1 LPARTRAA
9 EIAIICRLLPRLLHI
24 SATHGTPLEPHLQ
37 PAQRAVSL
45 SRRAAAF
52 VLGDALEELG
62 IYLLSKISGV
72 KFLRRNILDAA
83 RAHELDLAFWNDQ
96 RISLLHFL
104 DAVLIS
110 ECKASA
116 GAVGSDE
123 VGWFVRKLQAR
134 GASHGILIALNG
146 ITWVGEQ
153 SAHSEVLAALLRDR
167 IKILLLTRAEILE
180 LTTTTELANLLKE
193 KEMQL
198 TLDRVVHFARE

>member
-1 LPARTRAA
+1 MARY
-9 EIAIICRLLPRLLHI
+9 
-24 SATHGTPLEPHLQ
+24 
-37 PAQRAVSL
+37 
-45 SRRAAAF
+45 SRRRIRAF
-52 VLGDALEELG
+52 LASVDNAPTNDAKGDALEELG
-62 IYLLSKISGV
+62 IYLLAKISGV

-116 GAVGSDE
+116 GAVGSNE
-123 VGWFVRKLQAR
+123 VGWFVRKLQDR

-146 ITWVGEQ
+146 ITGVGER
-153 SAHSEVLAALLRDR
+153 SAHSEVLGALLRDR